1 MDRPSVVLRAME
13 LVRTRVPGVGF
24 EEGRGRG
31 RACAMHEKTRTLGH
45 RWPALGNPA
54 CSRRLPQ
61 SEAWNRVPHVPHS
74 FASSG
79 LPRDRLPPHLWHVP
93 FAASFPTMSAEV
105 MTSFSHTAT
114 AAGDVMPRVFGTRT
128 GPRDASLRATIAG
141 FPFSRYVILYC
152 RQMSSTCVCD
162 LSIKSSLQ
170 IFQPRGPQ
178 KARRTTGKSH
188 REGVFAYG

>member
-1 MDRPSVVLRAME
+1 ME

-74 FASSG
+74 VASSG

-93 FAASFPTMSAEV
+93 FAASFPTTSAEV
-105 MTSFSHTAT
+105 VTTFSHTAT
-114 AAGDVMPRVFGTRT
+114 AVGDVMPRVFGTRT
-128 GPRDASLRATIAG
+128 GPRDARLRATIAG
-141 FPFSRYVILYC
+141 FPFLERSLERFIYVAYVRWMRCLL
-152 RQMSSTCVCD
+152 RFRKTPSSYVNRFF
-162 LSIKSSLQ
+162 LVSSYVSSLM
-170 IFQPRGPQ
+170 
-178 KARRTTGKSH
+178 S
-188 REGVFAYG
+188 EGS

>member
-1 MDRPSVVLRAME
+1 VFYALGARARRSTREKSPRDVDRPSVVLRAME

-54 CSRRLPQ
+54 CSRRWPQ

-79 LPRDRLPPHLWHVP
+79 LPRCRLPPHLWHVP

-105 MTSFSHTAT
+105 MASFSHTAT

-128 GPRDASLRATIAG
+128 GPRDARLRATIAG
-141 FPFSRYVILYC
+141 FPFSRNALSVKC
-152 RQMSSTCVCD
+152 RQ
-162 LSIKSSLQ
+162 
-170 IFQPRGPQ
+170 R
-178 KARRTTGKSH
+178 
-188 REGVFAYG
+188 AYLI

>member
-1 MDRPSVVLRAME
+1 MHRPSVVLRATE

-105 MTSFSHTAT
+105 MTSFSHTST
-114 AAGDVMPRVFGTRT
+114 SAGDVMPRVIRDPHGT
-128 GPRDASLRATIAG
+128 
-141 FPFSRYVILYC
+141 
-152 RQMSSTCVCD
+152 
-162 LSIKSSLQ
+162 
-170 IFQPRGPQ
+170 
-178 KARRTTGKSH
+178 ARRESARDDRGFSLFSICHTVLSSNVVNV
-188 REGVFAYG
+188 RL

>member
-1 MDRPSVVLRAME
+1 MHRPSVVLRATE

-24 EEGRGRG
+24 EEGRGRERG

-79 LPRDRLPPHLWHVP
+79 LPRCRLPPHLWHVP

-128 GPRDASLRATIAG
+128 GPATRDCARRSRV
-141 FPFSRYVILYC
+141 FPFLGTLC
-152 RQMSSTCVCD
+152 RSNVVNVR
-162 LSIKSSLQ
+162 I
-170 IFQPRGPQ
+170 
-178 KARRTTGKSH
+178 
-188 REGVFAYG
+188 